1 MLSGEVEVF
10 LEEEFWGF
18 LDGERVFVGGFGAEG
33 FDLEILERGLGDWFW
48 VLELGF
54 TLSGYFVY
62 RLVLR

>member
-33 FDLEILERGLGDWFW
+33 FDLRIYVVGVFCVPAGVALDL
-48 VLELGF
+48 
-54 TLSGYFVY
+54 VY
-62 RLVLR
+62 VVV